1 MRFSVASDI
10 HLEFGNIDLRN
21 ESKADVLILAGDI
34 IIAHELKFIT
44 DENKVNSRTWNFFY
58 HVSNQFDKVIYIM
71 GNHEHYR
78 GDFAFTEQKIRD
90 FLKDFPNVIFLEKS
104 AIEIGDTMFIGATMW
119 TNFNK
124 NDELMKL
131 VADKSMNDFRI
142 IQNSNKMVNYRQTY
156 ITEKGEERTRPATRP
171 GTFRAQDAYE
181 DNCKAI
187 EYFTEMLKTHNKV
200 VMVTHHSP
208 SMLSVHEK
216 YKGSNLN
223 YAYSSANELFVMNH
237 PQIKYWVHGHTHES
251 FDYMLG
257 DTRIVC
263 NPRGYIGYEQ
273 RADAFELKTF
283 EV

>member
-10 HLEFGNIDLRN
+10 HLEFGKIDIRN
-21 ESKADVLILAGDI
+21 NDNADILILAGDI
-34 IIAHELKFIT
+34 LVAKDLGNGYAYAQKFF
-44 DENKVNSRTWNFFY
+44 EQ
-58 HVSNQFDKVIYIM
+58 VSQEFDKVIYVM

-78 GDFAFTEQKIRD
+78 FDFAKTETRIKE
-90 FLKDFPNVIFLEKS
+90 FLSQFPNVIFLEKS
-104 AIEIGDTMFIGATMW
+104 HVEIGDTMFVGATMW

-142 IQNSNKMVNYRQTY
+142 IENSNNMVNYRQKY
-156 ITEKGEERTRPATRP
+156 LTENGEERTRPATRP
-171 GTFRAQDAYE
+171 SVFRSQDAYE
-181 DNCKAI
+181 DNCKAM
-187 EYFTEMLKTHNKV
+187 EYFAETLKTHDKV

-237 PQIKYWVHGHTHES
+237 PQIKYWIHGHTHEC

-257 DTRIVC
+257 TTRIVC
-263 NPRGYIGYEQ
+263 NPRGYIGYEH
-273 RADAFELKTF
+273 RADNFELKTF